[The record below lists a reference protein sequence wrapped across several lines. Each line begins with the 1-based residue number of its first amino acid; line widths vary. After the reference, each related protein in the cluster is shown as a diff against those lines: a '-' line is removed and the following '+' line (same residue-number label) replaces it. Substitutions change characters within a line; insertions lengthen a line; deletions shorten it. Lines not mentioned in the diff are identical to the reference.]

1 MTVDHKSPP
10 RNPESFQSLR
20 TPGKWNVRPPTAQNP
35 SRAVVTALSGFV
47 EIYDAPL
54 TLETAAN
61 ARLIANAPDLED
73 ALNELLAASTGVE
86 RATFSPVSKQRAAH
100 ERWVLARAVAHK
112 LLKRVAGD
120 ADEPARETATFV
132 GNELRNRPINEAAR
146 QLRPGGGA

>member
-1 MTVDHKSPP
+1 MTVDHKRPP
-10 RNPESFQSLR
+10 KRSEVLPSTR
-20 TPGKWNVRPPTAQNP
+20 TPGDW
-35 SRAVVTALSGFV
+35 SLESDYSVVIGRQVCIPIQQCGPDDS
-47 EIYDAPL
+47 PL
-54 TLETAAN
+54 AERKAN
-61 ARLIANAPDLED
+61 ALRLANAAALED